1 MRRRR
6 NRNVIPSKIV
16 LAIMVLVCIILLF
29 ASYVSNFTSGPI
41 HTIANYVFVPMQKGI
56 DFIGNT
62 VFLNAEES
70 KTKETLL
77 AENEELK
84 LSMGLTNNTHDLT
97 VALNKAQT
105 ALQYTVAVRDKF
117 LDAYKELMQMQL

>member
-1 MRRRR
+1 M
-6 NRNVIPSKIV
+6 
-16 LAIMVLVCIILLF
+16 AIDITNLYNI
-29 ASYVSNFTSGPI
+29 TSGAIRDTAEHSNAGVSPLKD
-41 HTIANYVFVPMQKGI
+41 TTSAFESVFNAALDNLNVTNSYLSDAANE
-56 DFIGNT
+56 D
-62 VFLNAEES
+62 
-70 KTKETLL
+70 
-77 AENEELK
+77 LK